1 MTHTAQ
7 VRLEVESRPEN
18 LALVRRVLV
27 AFADALAVDGPLVGD
42 IETAVSEACNNVVLH
57 AYGDQLG
64 PLIVSLAAGETT
76 IEACVEDRGHGIQ
89 GRSKAG
95 PSTGIGLPLIG
106 ALADRAEFRSLEGGT
121 RVRMGFGARR
131 KPQVRRRPT
140 APLEPPRPADAPP
153 APSA

>member
-1 MTHTAQ
+1 MTHTAK

-27 AFADALAVDGPLVGD
+27 AFANALAVDGELVGD

-57 AYGDQLG
+57 AYGQQPG
-64 PLIVSLAAGETT
+64 PLIVSLVAGETT
-76 IEACVEDRGHGIQ
+76 IEACVEDRGSGIQ
-89 GRSKAG
+89 ATSTPR
-95 PSTGIGLPLIG
+95 PSVGIGLPLIG

-131 KPQVRRRPT
+131 NQRLSRRLAAPPENPQR
-140 APLEPPRPADAPP
+140 ADAPP